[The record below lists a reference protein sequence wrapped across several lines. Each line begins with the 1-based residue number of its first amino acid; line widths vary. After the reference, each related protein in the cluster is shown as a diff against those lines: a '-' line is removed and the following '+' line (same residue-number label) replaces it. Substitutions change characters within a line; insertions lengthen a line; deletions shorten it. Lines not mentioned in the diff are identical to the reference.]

1 MDKDKLSLSPS
12 DNTPTENELQRKYGT
27 NWTEKN
33 FQTIL
38 NWTFIA
44 AFHIQSLEY
53 AIDHYKKII
62 RNNIVLGLVLS
73 TASGTISSTR
83 LGMNDNSPLNFSLN
97 ILFTAMSFTIAIFT
111 GTIKIYQIQERLEN
125 FIKLKQDWIV
135 FSTTLASELQLP
147 VNLRHDAY
155 YIIIKNKSKYLDLL
169 KIDNDIPNFIK
180 EKVRNKLINKNKNG
194 PLKNHIDS
202 LNITNLS
209 DIIIQ
214 ISSNENER
222 FDIENNINSYYK
234 ELKTNFKILISKELE
249 DNFKKITHNEIDNIN
264 DNEIDNINNI
274 NNIDNINNINNNEID
289 NINNNEIDNI
299 SDKLSN
305 NILENILK
313 NDKLKNIIENGLISN
328 IENSGNITNA
338 FNEILNNNLE
348 NIIKNKNINEE
359 NLKNISQQIMKK
371 KEFDKPKILNMNN
384 IPNDNDN
391 KLDESISPV

>member
-44 AFHIQSLEY
+44 AFHIESLEY

-169 KIDNDIPNFIK
+169 KIDNDIPSFIK

-194 PLKNHIDS
+194 PLKDHIDS

-222 FDIENNINSYYK
+222 FEIENNIDNYYK
-234 ELKTNFKILISKELE
+234 ELKTNFKMVVSKELE
-249 DNFKKITHNEIDNIN
+249 DKFLKKITD
-264 DNEIDNINNI
+264 
-274 NNIDNINNINNNEID
+274 
-289 NINNNEIDNI
+289 NEIDNI

-305 NILENILK
+305 DILENILK
-313 NDKLKNIIENGLISN
+313 NDKLKNIVDDGLISD

-338 FNEILNNNLE
+338 FNEILNSNLQD
-348 NIIKNKNINEE
+348 IIKNKNINEE
-359 NLKNISQQIMKK
+359 NIKNISDQILKK
-371 KEFDKPKILNMNN
+371 KEFDKPKILNMND
-384 IPNDNDN
+384 IPNDNDT

>member
-12 DNTPTENELQRKYGT
+12 DNIPTENELQRKYGT

-38 NWTFIA
+38 NWSFIA
-44 AFHIQSLEY
+44 AFHIEALEY
-53 AIDHYKKII
+53 AIDYYKKII

-135 FSTTLASELQLP
+135 FSTALASELQLP

-169 KIDNDIPNFIK
+169 KIDNDIPTFIK

-194 PLKNHIDS
+194 PLKDHIDS

-222 FDIENNINSYYK
+222 FDLENNIDNYYK
-234 ELKTNFKILISKELE
+234 ELKTNFKMLVSKELE
-249 DNFKKITHNEIDNIN
+249 DKFFKKNS
-264 DNEIDNINNI
+264 DNEGDNTNNS
-274 NNIDNINNINNNEID
+274 
-289 NINNNEIDNI
+289 EIDNI

-305 NILENILK
+305 DILENILK
-313 NDKLKNIIENGLISN
+313 NDKLKSIVDDGLISN
-328 IENSGNITNA
+328 IENSENITKA
-338 FNEILNNNLE
+338 FNEILNSNLQD
-348 NIIKNKNINEE
+348 IIKNKNINEE
-359 NLKNISQQIMKK
+359 NIKNIAEQIVKK
-371 KEFDKPKILNMNN
+371 KEFDQPKILNMNN

-391 KLDESISPV
+391 KSDISISPV